1 MNFPTRARA
10 AIITTQ
16 KFDIKFYTGP
26 RVYDISRLKNPQK
39 IFFPQQSPDTRKNLP
54 PKVSHTTLHEETKV
68 IHNIPLCVFGYIIR
82 RITRAPVRQI
92 LSSLYSFAFFSVCYA
107 AGKIVIS
114 FYYFK
119 KKKKKV
125 RFLLLYIRHFS
136 LFDQSGPCAVA
147 PGVCVYILPPLFY
160 IVGVVLI
167 FVSVMDVYSVR
178 RVNIINGG

>member
-1 MNFPTRARA
+1 MIFLVWKTPKKYFSPNRVQTPEKTSH
-10 AIITTQ
+10 Q
-16 KFDIKFYTGP
+16 K
-26 RVYDISRLKNPQK
+26 
-39 IFFPQQSPDTRKNLP
+39 
-54 PKVSHTTLHEETKV
+54 SHTQHCTKKQKLYITFHSACLDILSDV
-68 IHNIPLCVFGYIIR
+68 SRAHLCVKFS
-82 RITRAPVRQI
+82 P
-92 LSSLYSFAFFSVCYA
+92 LYTHSPFFLFYA